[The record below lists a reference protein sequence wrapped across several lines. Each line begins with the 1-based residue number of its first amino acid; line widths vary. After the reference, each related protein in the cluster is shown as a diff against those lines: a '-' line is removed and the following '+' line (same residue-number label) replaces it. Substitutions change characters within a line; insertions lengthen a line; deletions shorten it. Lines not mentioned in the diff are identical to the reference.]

1 VHNIIVDE
9 ASRLRMNE
17 PVDDPWFA
25 AGDLPMIVSAGTL
38 TERKGFGDLIRAVRA
53 LHDRGRPVRCAILGE
68 GPLRRELEALV
79 DELGLAGTIWLPGR
93 VENVLKYFARADVTV
108 LSSYSEGLPNVLVE
122 AMMCGCVPVATD
134 CPTGPREVLQD
145 GKYGY
150 LVPMHDPT
158 RLADGIEMALD
169 RPIAPEIL
177 AEGIRS
183 FERDAVIRRH
193 FELLGLGE
201 RV

>member
-1 VHNIIVDE
+1 
-9 ASRLRMNE
+9 
-17 PVDDPWFA
+17 
-25 AGDLPMIVSAGTL
+25 
-38 TERKGFGDLIRAVRA
+38 
-53 LHDRGRPVRCAILGE
+53 
-68 GPLRRELEALV
+68 
-79 DELGLAGTIWLPGR
+79 
-93 VENVLKYFARADVTV
+93 
-108 LSSYSEGLPNVLVE
+108 
-122 AMMCGCVPVATD
+122 
-134 CPTGPREVLQD
+134 VLQD